1 MSSVTAHI
9 RSSAP
14 RHASPA
20 LRRIGAGLLAAV
32 ITAIPTTL
40 TLRAV
45 TSDQPEQTDR
55 PVYRVVESR
64 CFNGAIHQGIDTG
77 RPDGLLLAKNTG
89 VSC

>member
-1 MSSVTAHI
+1 M
-9 RSSAP
+9 
-14 RHASPA
+14 
-20 LRRIGAGLLAAV
+20 
-32 ITAIPTTL
+32 ITAIPITL

-45 TSDQPEQTDR
+45 TGDQADKTDR

-64 CFNGAIHQGIDTG
+64 CFNGSIQQGIDTG